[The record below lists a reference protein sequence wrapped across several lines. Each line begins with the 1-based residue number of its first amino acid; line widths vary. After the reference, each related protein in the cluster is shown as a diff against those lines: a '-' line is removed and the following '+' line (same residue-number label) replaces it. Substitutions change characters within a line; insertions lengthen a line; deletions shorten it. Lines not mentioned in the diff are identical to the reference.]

1 MLERYRVDAH
11 IAGRENV
18 QHKNSI
24 KVLRDEITSLK
35 EELLEV
41 KHANRILAGRVD
53 ASRRAAPSAQASV
66 IMTEETQDRLTWIGW
81 IGRSRYAVG
90 GFACPSESEKPA

>member
-1 MLERYRVDAH
+1 MRLT
-11 IAGRENV
+11 GCRENV

-41 KHANRILAGRVD
+41 KHANRILSGQLNALGPGHRFTHLNV
-53 ASRRAAPSAQASV
+53 SPHLPINLIVKMGKS
-66 IMTEETQDRLTWIGW
+66 EGQD
-81 IGRSRYAVG
+81 
-90 GFACPSESEKPA
+90 